1 MALSIMRIQRVSPPP
16 CQHFVVTLDEDGSVR
31 RLSLHRDDM
40 DILLNSFEH
49 GPKAA
54 LILAWL
60 QRRLS
65 QGTPLESLIGQVIA

>member
-1 MALSIMRIQRVSPPP
+1 
-16 CQHFVVTLDEDGSVR
+16 
-31 RLSLHRDDM
+31 M